1 MNIKCLLL
9 LACLSVISVPS
20 ESLPTRRV
28 RNLMKRVVRPLK
40 PSPALPNLPRPVLSS
55 PPLLRSRIPTSP
67 RSTPVSAAAIPTT
80 PTPSEHKVAAFAKK
94 LRDDMEKQERRLN
107 VFITTIKQK
116 HQQSTLKLSRI
127 KVILK
132 ELKEQIA
139 NATQYANRY
148 ESEVNTQSGQDKII
162 EDEYEKSHKMYNDEL
177 ATIEFE
183 KKFLEEIIKYIQMR
197 RSNCLTK

>member
-1 MNIKCLLL
+1 
-9 LACLSVISVPS
+9 
-20 ESLPTRRV
+20 
-28 RNLMKRVVRPLK
+28 
-40 PSPALPNLPRPVLSS
+40 
-55 PPLLRSRIPTSP
+55 
-67 RSTPVSAAAIPTT
+67 
-80 PTPSEHKVAAFAKK
+80 
-94 LRDDMEKQERRLN
+94 MEKQERRLN
-107 VFITTIKQK
+107 VFITTIKKK

-139 NATQYANRY
+139 NATQYANSY

-162 EDEYEKSHKMYNDEL
+162 QEEYEKSHKMYNDEL

-197 RSNCLTK
+197 RTHKCWFFYL